1 MLAQLDHIQLMS
13 EAPERLVNFYQDV
26 MGMDAGQIDHDLWLC
41 QGPQRRLLVERG
53 ASRTLGFGAYRCA
66 STADLSALRTR
77 LMERGIPLAPSP
89 SPLFSQEAF
98 SFSDPDGNRLV
109 FGLARRQAEQSNAA
123 LAAAPLIGRLQH
135 LVVASEDA
143 ESLLHFYSDIVGL
156 AISDKMLDAGALSAC
171 WLRTRGDREHHSFAI
186 FRAEKKG
193 IDHHSY
199 EVDDWARIRD
209 WADHLAHKGFQ
220 LSWGPGRH
228 GPGNNLFIFVLD
240 PDGNRIEFSAELETI
255 YEGRPIGTWRHEPAT
270 LNRWGHS
277 FMRS

>member
-1 MLAQLDHIQLMS
+1 MLAQLDHMQLRS

-26 MGMDAGQIDHDLWLC
+26 MGMDARQIDHDLWLC
-41 QGPQRRLLVERG
+41 QGPQRCLLVERG

-66 STADLSALRTR
+66 STADLSALRIR
-77 LMERGIPLAPSP
+77 LLERGISLAPSP
-89 SPLFSQEAF
+89 SPLFSEEAF
-98 SFSDPDGNRLV
+98 SFSDLDGNRLV

-143 ESLLHFYSDIVGL
+143 ESLMQFYSDIVGL
-156 AISDKMLDAGALSAC
+156 AISDKMLDAGAVSAC

-186 FRAEKKG
+186 FRGEKRG

-209 WADHLAHKGFQ
+209 WADHLADKGFQ
-220 LSWGPGRH
+220 LFWGPGRH

-240 PDGNRIEFSAELETI
+240 PDGNKVELSAELETI